1 MWVLEVKPFGPS
13 FHRQAPSGFAPANF
27 LMGSDLDSAQ
37 YGAFPKSMCLL
48 GQLRDVLKQRGNLF
62 PAPASNPVLNGFWPH
77 HCLDQ
82 ALGWTFPRAEARLNH
97 YATYNENRWRAK
109 CRETNPTFA
118 GLSRDKKEICNDS
131 ATGGM
136 QAFFRR
142 MSDHVDLRLFES
154 LEERDPPDFV
164 LSRALP
170 MPTRLQ
176 HRLLEHCAQRMPSL
190 AGAAR
195 SLCIQA
201 AAMSPEGAMEAA
213 SNASAKRRRPA
224 CTCVQLRGANE
235 WTAAYR
241 CGGGHHG
248 DDGSYCWW
256 HCCRGNLK
264 PNLRKPPWLRSGSR
278 V

>member
-13 FHRQAPSGFAPANF
+13 FHRHAPAGFAPANF
-27 LMGSDLDSAQ
+27 LMGSDLDSTH

-48 GQLRDVLKQRGNLF
+48 GQLRDALARGSPLF
-62 PAPASNPVLNGFWPH
+62 PAPASNPALAGFWPH
-77 HCLDQ
+77 HCLDVS
-82 ALGWTFPRAEARLNH
+82 LGWTFPRAEARLNH

-136 QAFFRR
+136 EAFFHR
-142 MSDHVDLRLFES
+142 MSDHIDLRLFES
-154 LEERDPPDFV
+154 IDERDPPDYV

-176 HRLLEHCAQRMPSL
+176 HKLRQYCDERAPALV
-190 AGAAR
+190 GAAR

-201 AAMSPEGAMEAA
+201 AAMSHKAALEAA
-213 SNASAKRRRPA
+213 SNASERKSIPV
-224 CTCVQLRGANE
+224 CTCMRMLGGASNNGSGV
-235 WTAAYR
+235 WRATYR

-248 DDGSYCWW
+248 DDGSYCYW

-264 PNLRKPPWLRSGSR
+264 PNPRKPKW
-278 V
+278 